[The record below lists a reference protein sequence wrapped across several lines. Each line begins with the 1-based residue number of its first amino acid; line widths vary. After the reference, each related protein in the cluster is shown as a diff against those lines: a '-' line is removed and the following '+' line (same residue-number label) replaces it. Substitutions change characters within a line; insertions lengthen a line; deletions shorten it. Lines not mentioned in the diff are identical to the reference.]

1 MEDVQEL
8 DGCAEAEGRR
18 LLTAAF
24 ETAPVGEG
32 LAGSGLAGAELLR
45 RVRRRS
51 KARRRARAL
60 VPAGA
65 VAALGGAAALGV
77 TLTATVA
84 SAPSAFAAVTAA
96 AAKTSAESFQ
106 VTVQGS
112 MGSQHILV
120 TGEFNPA
127 QRIGEETGPDGL
139 QFVYTGQHLYA
150 HFANGIPGA
159 PGKTWLELPELPS
172 TTATPIKLLTGSP
185 LSVAQA
191 NPQSLLAMLESVGS
205 VKDEGPASGP
215 GWTGTEYSFT
225 VTPSG
230 PIHGGTV
237 IGTVDV
243 DQQGRVLDLA
253 ATVPVQPGNTG
264 ITVNMTFSDF
274 GVPVSVTPPPA
285 SLVYSPPDGT
295 PPVGVPS
302 QKVIHSGG

>member
-24 ETAPVGEG
+24 ETAPVGEA

-106 VTVQGS
+106 VTVQNS
-112 MGSQHILV
+112 IGSQHILV
-120 TGEFNPA
+120 TGEFDPA
-127 QRIGEETGPDGL
+127 QRIGEETGPGGMR
-139 QFVYTGQHLYA
+139 FIYTGQSMYVHLA
-150 HFANGIPGA
+150 KGIPGES
-159 PGKTWLELPELPS
+159 GKTWLEVPELRA
-172 TTATPIKLLTGSP
+172 TAATPIKLLTGSP
-185 LSVAQA
+185 PSVVQA
-191 NPQSLLAMLESVGS
+191 NPQSLLAMLESVGT

-215 GWTGTEYSFT
+215 GWTGAEYSFT

-230 PIHGGTV
+230 SNIGLTV

-243 DQQGRVLDLA
+243 DQQGRVRDLA
-253 ATVPVQPGNTG
+253 ATVPAQQGNTA
-264 ITVNMTFSDF
+264 ITVDITFSDF
-274 GVPVSVTPPPA
+274 GAPVSVTPPPA
-285 SLVYSPPDGT
+285 SLVGTMPPGT
-295 PPVGVPS
+295 LRNAVPS
-302 QKVIHSGG
+302 QKVTHAAS